1 MSLIKCPECQ
11 HEVSN
16 RATHCIYCGCPLSD
30 YGHPNTLP
38 TDGDKIT
45 YSVVLQAYDSNA
57 VIRLI
62 AYLRQLTG
70 ASLTEA
76 AAIKDNLPSIVVR
89 QMTYAECAKIQ
100 QQFEELQA
108 TAIVVPDSEAN
119 ETAHTAQPSPRLS
132 SNPNTVSC
140 PRCGSTQITT
150 GQRGYKLLTG
160 FLGSSKTVNRCAN
173 CGYKWEPSYWT
184 RNK

>member
-16 RATHCIYCGCPLSD
+16 RAPHCIYCGCPLSAHD
-30 YGHPNTLP
+30 SQNASP
-38 TDGDKIT
+38 TDDDNTT

-89 QMTYAECAKIQ
+89 QMTHAECTKIQ
-100 QQFEELQA
+100 QQFAGLQA

-119 ETAHTAQPSPRLS
+119 ETANTAQPSSRLS
-132 SNPNTVSC
+132 PNANTVTC

-150 GQRGYKLLTG
+150 GQRGWKLTTG